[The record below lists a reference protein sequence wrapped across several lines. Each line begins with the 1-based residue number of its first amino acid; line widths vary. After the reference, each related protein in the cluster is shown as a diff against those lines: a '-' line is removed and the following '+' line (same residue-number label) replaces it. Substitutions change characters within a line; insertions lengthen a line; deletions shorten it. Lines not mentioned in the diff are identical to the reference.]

1 MSRRARLWRKLRVVG
16 PLLVVTMLF
25 RGSQN
30 MAQTTM
36 SILGHERLHLDPA
49 TIGAV
54 MAGSALCGVA
64 ASAVIAPHVPLERR
78 PLAVAAG
85 VGGLAIALCLFATAP
100 GLTQMVVAAGLL
112 GVGGG
117 LTMPLLTT
125 MAGSWGGPG
134 RDRDLA
140 LYTMALSL
148 SLAVGPLVEALV
160 LRVSGQSLTTAF
172 LVFTGF
178 PVAAVVLLRA
188 RKARSE
194 PSGAAGLGS
203 EPSEVVGL
211 GPGVAPGSPGTTSTR
226 RWRARYRTLLSNRA
240 WRSAVIGMLIYQV
253 PFVAIVTFGGSMA
266 RVVDGA
272 SPAAAQV
279 AFGAFFATS
288 LFARGWAAW
297 RAPISG
303 KTGALLLSALVTVV
317 GLLLLSLGHGLVWL
331 VVAMA
336 VLGFPHGL
344 VFPVVLAMVAGGST
358 PEQLA
363 LANATF
369 LALVNLVAVVIPTLL
384 GLLIVGFGYR
394 VTMLLVL
401 IPVLGFSALLG
412 LPQRSGAG
420 PVV

>member
-1 MSRRARLWRKLRVVG
+1 MTRGARLRRKLSVVG
-16 PLLVVTMLF
+16 LLLVVTMLF

-64 ASAVIAPHVPLERR
+64 ASAFLAPHVPPDRR
-78 PLAVAAG
+78 RLAVAAAM
-85 VGGLAIALCLFATAP
+85 VGLAIALCLFATSP
-100 GLTQMVVAAGLL
+100 GVAQMAVAAGLL
-112 GVGGG
+112 GVCGG
-117 LTMPLLTT
+117 LVTPTLTT

-148 SLAVGPLVEALV
+148 SLAVGPLVEAFV
-160 LRVSGQSLTTAF
+160 LRLSGQSLTTAF
-172 LVFTGF
+172 FVFTCF
-178 PVAAVVLLRA
+178 PVVAVVLLWTWKVR
-188 RKARSE
+188 
-194 PSGAAGLGS
+194 
-203 EPSEVVGL
+203 
-211 GPGVAPGSPGTTSTR
+211 PGSGGSPESGSGSGGSPAPAAMTSTR
-226 RWRARYRTLLSNRA
+226 RLWDRYRERLGNRTWRA
-240 WRSAVIGMLIYQV
+240 AVTGMLIYQV
-253 PFVAIVTFGGSMA
+253 PFVAVVTFGGSMA

-272 SPAAAQV
+272 SPAAAEV
-279 AFGAFFATS
+279 AFGAFFAMS
-288 LFARGWAAW
+288 LCARGWAAW
-297 RAPISG
+297 KAPISR
-303 KTGALLLSALVTVV
+303 KTGALGASALVTVA
-317 GLLLLSLGHGLVWL
+317 GLLCLSLGHGLVWL

-336 VLGFPHGL
+336 ILGIPHGL
-344 VFPVVLAMVAGGST
+344 VFPVVLAMVAGGSS

-369 LALVNLVAVVIPTLL
+369 LAVVSLVAVVIPTLL
-384 GLLIVGFGYR
+384 GLLITGFGYR

-412 LPQRSGAG
+412 LPRRSRSR

>member
-1 MSRRARLWRKLRVVG
+1 MRRRSVLRRKLGVIA
-16 PLLVVTMLF
+16 PLLVVTMIF

-64 ASAVIAPHVPLERR
+64 ASALIAPHVPPDRR

-85 VGGLAIALCLFATAP
+85 LTLLTVALVLFATSG
-100 GLTQMVVAAGLL
+100 GLDHMAVAAGLL
-112 GVGGG
+112 GIGGG
-117 LTMPLLTT
+117 LTLPTLMT
-125 MAGSWGGPG
+125 MAGSWGGPD

-160 LRVSGQSLTTAF
+160 LRVTRQSLTSAF
-172 LVFTGF
+172 LVFAGF
-178 PVAAVVLLRA
+178 PVVAVVLGTRRVLPAAEVDRGA
-188 RKARSE
+188 G
-194 PSGAAGLGS
+194 SGAAGAG
-203 EPSEVVGL
+203 GR
-211 GPGVAPGSPGTTSTR
+211 G
-226 RWRARYRTLLSNRA
+226 RWRGRYRELLANRA
-240 WRSAVIGMLIYQV
+240 WRSAVTGMLIYQV

-272 SPAAAQV
+272 SPAAAEI
-279 AFGAFFATS
+279 AFGTFFVMS
-288 LFARGWAAW
+288 LAARGWAAW
-297 RAPISG
+297 RAPIG
-303 KTGALLLSALVTVV
+303 HKAGALWVSALVTVA
-317 GLLLLSLGHGLVWL
+317 GLLLLSLGHGMVWL

-336 VLGFPHGL
+336 VLGIPHGL
-344 VFPVVLAMVAGGST
+344 LFPVVLAMMAGGTT
-358 PEQLA
+358 PDQLA

-369 LALVNLVAVVIPTLL
+369 LALISMVAVVMPTVL
-384 GLLIVGFGYR
+384 GLLISAYGYR

-401 IPVLGFSALLG
+401 IPVLGFSSLLG
-412 LPQRSGAG
+412 LPRREVE
-420 PVV
+420 VV

>member
-1 MSRRARLWRKLRVVG
+1 LSRRARLWRKLRVVG

-178 PVAAVVLLRA
+178 PVAAVVLLSSGRRRPRA
-188 RKARSE
+188 GAAGFFLAIAGAWFVIGPLAWRVLEHTGAYFVAAAPFRELTYQVGSALGPGLIVLACGALAMGWASRR
-194 PSGAAGLGS
+194 PSGAGS
-203 EPSEVVGL
+203 AP
-211 GPGVAPGSPGTTSTR
+211 VAPGNATVPTSTVP
-226 RWRARYRTLLSNRA
+226 T
-240 WRSAVIGMLIYQV
+240 SAPPNATVPASAPQV
-253 PFVAIVTFGGSMA
+253 PVPPAP
-266 RVVDGA
+266 A
-272 SPAAAQV
+272 SPEMP
-279 AFGAFFATS
+279 G
-288 LFARGWAAW
+288 
-297 RAPISG
+297 
-303 KTGALLLSALVTVV
+303 
-317 GLLLLSLGHGLVWL
+317 
-331 VVAMA
+331 
-336 VLGFPHGL
+336 
-344 VFPVVLAMVAGGST
+344 
-358 PEQLA
+358 
-363 LANATF
+363 
-369 LALVNLVAVVIPTLL
+369 
-384 GLLIVGFGYR
+384 
-394 VTMLLVL
+394 
-401 IPVLGFSALLG
+401 
-412 LPQRSGAG
+412 
-420 PVV
+420 